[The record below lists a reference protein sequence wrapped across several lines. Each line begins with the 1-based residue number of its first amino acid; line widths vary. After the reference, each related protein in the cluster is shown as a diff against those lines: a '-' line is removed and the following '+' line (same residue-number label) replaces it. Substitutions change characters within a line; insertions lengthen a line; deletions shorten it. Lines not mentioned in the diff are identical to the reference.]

1 VNGPVKYFSKW
12 TIRADQWRLQLVEFA
27 IRERT
32 IRADRR
38 DSNQWRKQSM
48 EKAISGDSNQSEDD
62 PRRPMPI
69 SGEGNQGD
77 GN

>member
-1 VNGPVKYFSKW
+1 M
-12 TIRADQWRLQLVEFA
+12 EFA